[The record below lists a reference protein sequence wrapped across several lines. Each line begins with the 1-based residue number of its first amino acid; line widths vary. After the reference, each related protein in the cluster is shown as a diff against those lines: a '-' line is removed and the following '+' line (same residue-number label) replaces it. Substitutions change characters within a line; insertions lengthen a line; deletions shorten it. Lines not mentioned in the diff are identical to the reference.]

1 MNRETERSAPI
12 GLQADNDTPILLPV
26 IALPPHFQTVFP
38 KTKAVVDLSKTGSV
52 IERRLMDW
60 TPVAVGRERG
70 VLAAQEALRT
80 DKKVL
85 LLHQKTDLEE
95 NAEVHPDAL
104 YTIGVAAQIV
114 DLHDPKDGTLQLAIE
129 PIARAIVTSCDTIDG
144 YLQAEVKVVAEL
156 TGVSA
161 AAPELQREAKRAF
174 RSYAK
179 SHSDSILPSAEILVR
194 DITEPGL
201 LADTIARFTKFPAPK
216 RQEILEE
223 LNPMKRLQLVTAL
236 LEADLETLELEEEI
250 LNDVR
255 KSVEKTQREFF
266 LQEKM
271 KVIQNKLGRGEEI
284 DDIESLREQV
294 KTVGMTEEAQE
305 KALKELNRLAQ
316 IPPFSAESGVI
327 RTYIDWLLAVPWKER
342 SENSV
347 ELTEASQILDEDHYG
362 LDKPKTNVL
371 EYLAV
376 LKLVEQVKGPILC
389 LVGPPGVG
397 KTSLGKSIARATGRK
412 FVRMSLGG
420 VRDEA
425 EIRGHRRTYIG
436 AIPGRII
443 QGLRDVKTK
452 NPLFLLD
459 EIDKL
464 SSDWRGDPAS
474 ALLEVLDP
482 EQNETFRDHYLDVEF
497 DLSDVMFVTTA
508 NTRVTIPPALEDR
521 MEVIELPGYT
531 DFEKHKIAT
540 FEPNGLIPKQ
550 LKTHGLSADNIT
562 FADAAIFEIIHK
574 YTREAGV
581 RSLERNITN
590 ICRKVAKQIV
600 TEDAPDMKAKV
611 TEGNLRD
618 YLGPPKWTRTK
629 AQEHDE
635 VGVATGMVWTQVGGD
650 IVSVEATLMP
660 GEGKLNMTGQLQEV
674 MRESVQTAVAYLRSR
689 AEDFG
694 IAPEIFEK
702 NDIHIHIP
710 EGAVPKDGPS
720 AGITVAT
727 AIFSTI
733 TGKKVRKDV
742 AMTGEITL
750 RGHVLTI
757 GGLKEKA
764 LAAYR
769 NGIVD
774 IIIPED
780 NEKDIIEVPD
790 DIRDKIQWHPVN
802 DMTQVIELALKTDPE
817 SDIGS
822 NPDTVVPPVPEDV
835 TLQNT
840 DSIRAKARS

>member
-1 MNRETERSAPI
+1 MNQDTERLP
-12 GLQADNDTPILLPV
+12 NDSTVLLPV
-26 IALPPHFQTVFP
+26 IVLPPHFETFYP
-38 KTKAVVDLSKTGSV
+38 KTKSV
-52 IERRLMDW
+52 LDNRLVDW
-60 TPVAVGRERG
+60 TPLTIKREMG
-70 VLAAQEALRT
+70 VLAAKAAINT
-80 DKKVL
+80 NWKVL
-85 LLHQKTDLEE
+85 FLHQKNELEDDIE
-95 NAEVHPDAL
+95 PKPDAL
-104 YTIGVAAQIV
+104 HNVGVVANIIQE
-114 DLHDPKDGTLQLAIE
+114 HNPGNNAIRIAVE
-129 PIARAIVTSCDTIDG
+129 ISARAIVVECTEVDG
-144 YLQAEVKVVAEL
+144 YLKASVKIVSEL
-156 TGVSA
+156 TGVADASKVLIEKA
-161 AAPELQREAKRAF
+161 QSVF

-179 SHSDSILPSAEILVR
+179 THSKDILPDMERYIHEIQ
-194 DITEPGL
+194 EPGI
-201 LADTIARFTKFPAPK
+201 LADNIACFVKDIPPHR
-216 RQEILEE
+216 RQEILSE
-223 LNPMKRLQLVTAL
+223 LNPIKRLRLIIAF
-236 LEADLETLELEEEI
+236 LEADLDLIDLEDEI
-250 LNDVR
+250 QSEVSE
-255 KSVEKTQREFF
+255 SVKKTHREFY
-266 LQEKM
+266 LQEQL
-271 KVIQNKLGRGEEI
+271 KVIQRKLGRENEVDEI
-284 DDIESLREQV
+284 DDLREQV
-294 KTVGMTEEAQE
+294 ENAGMSEEAE
-305 KALKELNRLAQ
+305 KKAIKELDRLAQ
-316 IPPFSAESGVI
+316 IPPMSAESGVI
-327 RTYIDWLLAVPWKER
+327 RNYVDWLLAVPWKER
-342 SENSV
+342 TENTI
-347 ELTEASQILDEDHYG
+347 ELGEAEKILNEDHYG

-443 QGLRDVKTK
+443 QGLRDVQTK

-497 DLSDVMFVTTA
+497 DLSDIMFVTTA
-508 NTRVTIPPALEDR
+508 NTRITIPPALEDR
-521 MEVIELPGYT
+521 MEVIDLPGYT

-540 FEPNGLIPKQ
+540 FHPNGLIPKQ
-550 LKTHGLSADNIT
+550 LNNHGLKEENIEFDDSAIYDIV
-562 FADAAIFEIIHK
+562 HK

-581 RSLERNITN
+581 RNLERSITSV
-590 ICRKVAKQIV
+590 CRKIAKQIV
-600 TEDAPDMKAKV
+600 TDDTPDLKV
-611 TEGNLRD
+611 QVTTLNLND

-635 VGVATGMVWTQVGGD
+635 VGVSTGMVWTQVGGD

-660 GEGKLNMTGQLQEV
+660 GEGKLNMTGQLQDV
-674 MRESVQTAVAYLRSR
+674 MKESVQTAVAYLRSR
-689 AEDFG
+689 ADNFD
-694 IAPEIFEK
+694 ISKDTFEK

-727 AIFSTI
+727 AILSAI
-733 TGKKVRKDV
+733 TKKMVRKDF

-750 RGHVLTI
+750 RGHVLPI

-774 IIIPED
+774 IIMPED
-780 NEKDIIEVPD
+780 NEKDLSDIPD
-790 DIRDKIQWHPVN
+790 EIRENIRWHQVS
-802 DMTQVIELALKTDPE
+802 DMRQVLELALKKDAEGVSETEHDGITPTSE
-817 SDIGS
+817 E
-822 NPDTVVPPVPEDV
+822 T
-835 TLQNT
+835 TLQNPDVIGQT
-840 DSIRAKARS
+840 

>member
-1 MNRETERSAPI
+1 MSQEPVRHESDSAVS
-12 GLQADNDTPILLPV
+12 LPV
-26 IALPPHFQTVFP
+26 IALPPHFDTFFP
-38 KTKAVVDLSKTGSV
+38 KTKAFLDN
-52 IERRLMDW
+52 RLVDW
-60 TPVAVGRERG
+60 TPLTIQRKMG
-70 VLAAQEALRT
+70 VLAAQAAL
-80 DKKVL
+80 KSNWKVL
-85 LLHQKTDLEE
+85 LLHQKTELEKDVE
-95 NAEVHPDAL
+95 PKPE
-104 YTIGVAAQIV
+104 
-114 DLHDPKDGTLQLAIE
+114 DLHTVGIVANIIQDHDPGNGTIRIAIE
-129 PIARAIVTSCDTIDG
+129 TTSRAIVARCTQAEG
-144 YLQAEVKVVAEL
+144 YLTASVKIVSEL
-156 TGVSA
+156 TGVADVSKD
-161 AAPELQREAKRAF
+161 QIDEAKKIFRA
-174 RSYAK
+174 YIK
-179 SHSDSILPSAEILVR
+179 SLSKRIIPDIERHIR
-194 DITEPGL
+194 DLSEPGIV
-201 LADTIARFTKFPAPK
+201 ADNITRYVSQYTEDFPPADK

-223 LNPMKRLQLVTAL
+223 LNPIKRLDYVVSL
-236 LEADLETLELEEEI
+236 LETELDLFDLDEEI
-250 LNDVR
+250 ENKVSESVR
-255 KSVEKTQREFF
+255 KSHREFV

-271 KVIQNKLGRGEEI
+271 KAIQKELGREEEI
-284 DDIESLREQV
+284 DDIDDLREQV
-294 KTVGMTEEAQE
+294 KNAGMTEEAE
-305 KALKELNRLAQ
+305 TKALKELSRLAQ
-316 IPPFSAESGVI
+316 IPPMSAESGVI
-327 RTYIDWLLAVPWKER
+327 RNYVDWLLAVPWKER
-342 SENSV
+342 TENSI
-347 ELTEASQILDEDHYG
+347 ELDNAEKILNEDHYG

-376 LKLVEQVKGPILC
+376 LKLVEKVKGPILC

-464 SSDWRGDPAS
+464 NSDWRGDPAS

-508 NTRVTIPPALEDR
+508 NTRITIPPALEDR

-540 FEPNGLIPKQ
+540 FHPNGLIPKQ
-550 LKTHGLSADNIT
+550 LNNHGLKEDNIK
-562 FADAAIFEIIHK
+562 FEDSAIFDIIHK

-581 RSLERNITN
+581 RSLERSITSV
-590 ICRKVAKQIV
+590 CRKIAKQIV
-600 TEDAPDMKAKV
+600 TDDTPDLKV
-611 TEGNLRD
+611 KVNTLNISD
-618 YLGPPKWTRTK
+618 YLGPPKWVRTK
-629 AQEHDE
+629 AQEEDE
-635 VGVATGMVWTQVGGD
+635 VGVSTGMVWTQVAGD

-660 GEGKLNMTGQLQEV
+660 GEGKLDMTGQLQDV

-689 AEDFG
+689 AELFDITKDTF
-694 IAPEIFEK
+694 K
-702 NDIHIHIP
+702 KKDIHIHIP

-727 AIFSTI
+727 AILSAI

-750 RGHVLTI
+750 RGHVLPI

-774 IIIPED
+774 IIMPQD
-780 NEKDIIEVPD
+780 NEKDLADIPD
-790 DIRDKIQWHPVN
+790 EIRENIRWHQVSDI
-802 DMTQVIELALKTDPE
+802 TQVLELALIKDTD
-817 SDIGS
+817 
-822 NPDTVVPPVPEDV
+822 NVPETEQEGIAPTVDEA
-835 TLQNT
+835 TLQNPDAIGQT
-840 DSIRAKARS
+840 GN

>member
-1 MNRETERSAPI
+1 MSQEPTRHESDSAV
-12 GLQADNDTPILLPV
+12 LLPV
-26 IALPPHFQTVFP
+26 IALPPHFDTFFP
-38 KTKAVVDLSKTGSV
+38 KTKAFLDN
-52 IERRLMDW
+52 RLVEW
-60 TPVAVGRERG
+60 TPLTIQRKMG
-70 VLAAQEALRT
+70 VLAAQAALKSNR
-80 DKKVL
+80 KVL
-85 LLHQKTDLEE
+85 LLHQKTELEKD
-95 NAEVHPDAL
+95 AEPKPD
-104 YTIGVAAQIV
+104 
-114 DLHDPKDGTLQLAIE
+114 DLHTVGIVANIIQDHDPGNGTIRIAIE
-129 PIARAIVTSCDTIDG
+129 TTARAIVAQCTQTEG
-144 YLQAEVKVVAEL
+144 YLTAAVKIASEL
-156 TGVSA
+156 TGVANVSKN
-161 AAPELQREAKRAF
+161 QIDEAKKVF
-174 RSYAK
+174 RGYIKPLSK
-179 SHSDSILPSAEILVR
+179 RVIPDIEKHIR
-194 DITEPGL
+194 DIEEPGI
-201 LADTIARFTKFPAPK
+201 LADNIIRYISQYSEDFPSPDK

-223 LNPMKRLQLVTAL
+223 LNPIKRLNYVVAL
-236 LEADLETLELEEEI
+236 LEAALDLFDLEEEI
-250 LNDVR
+250 ENEVSA
-255 KSVEKTQREFF
+255 SVKKTHHEFY
-266 LQEKM
+266 LQEKI
-271 KVIQNKLGRGEEI
+271 KALQRKLGRDEEI
-284 DDIESLREQV
+284 DEIDDLHEQI
-294 KTVGMTEEAQE
+294 KNAGMTEEAE
-305 KALKELNRLAQ
+305 TKARKELNRLAQ
-316 IPPFSAESGVI
+316 IPPTSAESGVI
-327 RTYIDWLLAVPWKER
+327 RNYVDWLLAVPWKER
-342 SENSV
+342 TENTI
-347 ELTEASQILDEDHYG
+347 ELDNAEKILNEDHYG

-376 LKLVEQVKGPILC
+376 LKLVEKLKGPILC

-508 NTRVTIPPALEDR
+508 NTRITIPPALEDR

-540 FEPNGLIPKQ
+540 FHPNGLIPKQ
-550 LKTHGLSADNIT
+550 LNSHGLKENNIT
-562 FADAAIFEIIHK
+562 FEDSAIFDIIHK

-581 RSLERNITN
+581 RSLERSITSV
-590 ICRKVAKQIV
+590 CRKIAKQIV
-600 TEDAPDMKAKV
+600 TNNTPDLKV
-611 TEGNLRD
+611 KVNTLNISD
-618 YLGPPKWTRTK
+618 YLGPPKWIRTK
-629 AQEHDE
+629 AQEQDE
-635 VGVATGMVWTQVGGD
+635 VGVSTGMVWTQVAGD
-650 IVSVEATLMP
+650 IVSVEATVMP
-660 GEGKLNMTGQLQEV
+660 GEGKLDMTGQLQEV

-689 AEDFG
+689 AEYF
-694 IAPEIFEK
+694 EITQDTFEK

-727 AIFSTI
+727 AILSAI

-750 RGHVLTI
+750 RGHVLPI

-774 IIIPED
+774 IIMPED
-780 NEKDIIEVPD
+780 NEKDLADIPD
-790 DIRDKIQWHPVN
+790 EIRKNIRWHQVN
-802 DMTQVIELALKTDPE
+802 DVTQVLELALKKETDE
-817 SDIGS
+817 L
-822 NPDTVVPPVPEDV
+822 PDAEQEGIAPTVDEA
-835 TLQNT
+835 TLQNP
-840 DSIRAKARS
+840 DAIRQT

>member
-1 MNRETERSAPI
+1 MSQEPVRHESESTV
-12 GLQADNDTPILLPV
+12 LLPV
-26 IALPPHFQTVFP
+26 IALPPHFDTFFP
-38 KTKAVVDLSKTGSV
+38 KTKAFLDN
-52 IERRLMDW
+52 RLVDW
-60 TPVAVGRERG
+60 TPLTIQRKMG
-70 VLAAQEALRT
+70 VLAAQAAL
-80 DKKVL
+80 KSNWKVL
-85 LLHQKTDLEE
+85 LLHQVTELEKDVE
-95 NAEVHPDAL
+95 PNPD
-104 YTIGVAAQIV
+104 
-114 DLHDPKDGTLQLAIE
+114 DLHTVGIVANIIQDHDPGNGTIRIAIE
-129 PIARAIVTSCDTIDG
+129 TTSRAIVAQCTQDEG
-144 YLQAEVKVVAEL
+144 YLTATVKIVSEL
-156 TGVSA
+156 TGVADVSKT
-161 AAPELQREAKRAF
+161 QIDEAKKIF
-174 RSYAK
+174 RGYIK
-179 SHSDSILPSAEILVR
+179 SLSKRIIPDIERHIR
-194 DITEPGL
+194 DIVEPGIV
-201 LADTIARFTKFPAPK
+201 ADNITRYISQYTENKFPPPDK
-216 RQEILEE
+216 RQEILEA
-223 LNPMKRLQLVTAL
+223 LNPIKRLNYVVAL
-236 LEADLETLELEEEI
+236 LETELDLFDLEEEI
-250 LNDVR
+250 ENKVGESVR
-255 KSVEKTQREFF
+255 KSHREYI

-271 KVIQNKLGRGEEI
+271 KAIQKELGREEEI
-284 DDIESLREQV
+284 DDIDDLREQV
-294 KTVGMTEEAQE
+294 KNAGMTEEAE
-305 KALKELNRLAQ
+305 TKALKELSRLAQ
-316 IPPFSAESGVI
+316 IPLMSAESGVI
-327 RTYIDWLLAVPWKER
+327 RNYVDWLLAVPWKER
-342 SENSV
+342 TENTI
-347 ELTEASQILDEDHYG
+347 ELDNAEKILNEDHYG

-376 LKLVEQVKGPILC
+376 LKLVEKLKGPILC

-508 NTRVTIPPALEDR
+508 NTRITIPPALEDR

-540 FEPNGLIPKQ
+540 FHPNGLIPKQ
-550 LKTHGLSADNIT
+550 LNSHGLKEDNIT
-562 FADAAIFEIIHK
+562 FEDSAIFDIIHK

-581 RSLERNITN
+581 RSLERSITSV
-590 ICRKVAKQIV
+590 CRKIAKQIV
-600 TEDAPDMKAKV
+600 TDDTPDLKV
-611 TEGNLRD
+611 KVNTLNISD
-618 YLGPPKWTRTK
+618 YLGPPKWVRTK
-629 AQEHDE
+629 AQEQDE
-635 VGVATGMVWTQVGGD
+635 VGVSTGMVWTQVAGD
-650 IVSVEATLMP
+650 IVSVEASLMP
-660 GEGKLNMTGQLQEV
+660 GEGKLDMTGQLQDV

-689 AEDFG
+689 AEHFD
-694 IAPEIFEK
+694 ITKDTFEK

-727 AIFSTI
+727 AILSAI

-750 RGHVLTI
+750 RGHVLPI

-774 IIIPED
+774 IIMPQD
-780 NEKDIIEVPD
+780 NEKDLADIPDEIRENIRWHQVSDITEVL
-790 DIRDKIQWHPVN
+790 
-802 DMTQVIELALKTDPE
+802 ELALIKETDDAPE
-817 SDIGS
+817 TEQEGITPTVEETTLQ
-822 NPDTVVPPVPEDV
+822 NPDTIGQ
-835 TLQNT
+835 T
-840 DSIRAKARS
+840 